1 VLNQRIL
8 TAIGMAVFF
17 IGSLAYLDPY
27 SFSILVAVVV
37 IYAAWEWAS
46 LSGFRSY
53 GSKFLYAFFV
63 LGVLVFLGYI
73 LGFGK
78 TEPLDLHAA
87 KSLLTWLVSWWAI
100 ALLWIQGYPSSAVL
114 WGSRYGRATI
124 GLLVLVPTWMAASIL
139 VSLSKGEWLI
149 FVVVLIVAFADIGA
163 YFVGSKFGKHKLAK
177 NVSPNKTWEGF
188 LGAILANLFLI
199 LFLGFFLKLS
209 ATGWL
214 TLFLAVI
221 ATVLASVVGDLL
233 ESMVKRH
240 RGVKDSGNILPGHGG
255 ILDRIDSLT
264 AALPVFAL
272 IFVYNNFQF

>member
-1 VLNQRIL
+1 MLSQRIV
-8 TAIGMAVFF
+8 TAIGMAIFF
-17 IGSLAYLDPY
+17 IGSLIYLDPY
-27 SFSILVAVVV
+27 SFSILVALVVA
-37 IYAAWEWAS
+37 YGSWEWAN
-46 LSGFRSY
+46 LSGFCSFW
-53 GSKFLYAFFV
+53 SKLLYTFFV
-63 LGVLVFLGYI
+63 LGILVFLGSI
-73 LGFGK
+73 LGLGK
-78 TEPLDLHAA
+78 TEPLDLHVA
-87 KSLLTWLVSWWAI
+87 KSLLTWLVSWWAV

-114 WGSRYGRATI
+114 WGSRLGRATI
-124 GLLVLVPTWMAASIL
+124 GLLVLAPTWMAASIL
-139 VSLSKGEWLI
+139 ISLNKGEWLI

-209 ATGWL
+209 VTGWL